1 MAVHFPKSLLTRFYK
16 ALTEFQLRL
25 QLFMYSNF
33 MVSADI
39 IFSLIN
45 QRKTNVT
52 NRTVLF
58 MLIVNYVSTAFV
70 NEKKFSF
77 GYLDRSFSFFW
88 GFEVMF
94 LLLLIFYFSKFIWYF
109 WFFKN
114 CWSYLKEFERIWKKK
129 VFVEQ
134 VTM

>member
-1 MAVHFPKSLLTRFYK
+1 MPVHFPKSLFTRFYK

-33 MVSADI
+33 TVSADI

-45 QRKTNVT
+45 QRKTNAT

-58 MLIVNYVSTAFV
+58 MLIVNYVSKAFV
-70 NEKKFSF
+70 NEKKFSSS
-77 GYLDRSFSFFW
+77 YLDRSFPFFLA
-88 GFEVMF
+88 FEVMF
-94 LLLLIFYFSKFIWYF
+94 LLLHIFYFSNFIWYF

-114 CWSYLKEFERIWKKK
+114 CWSYLKGFERK
-129 VFVEQ
+129 
-134 VTM
+134 MCLLNM

>member
-1 MAVHFPKSLLTRFYK
+1 MAVHCPKSLLTRFYK

-58 MLIVNYVSTAFV
+58 MLIVNYVSKAFV
-70 NEKKFSF
+70 NEKKIAF
-77 GYLDRSFSFFW
+77 GYLDWSFPFFW
-88 GFEVMF
+88 PLRSCFCFCIYFIFLILFDTSDSLRTADLIWKNFKGFERKIC
-94 LLLLIFYFSKFIWYF
+94 LL
-109 WFFKN
+109 N
-114 CWSYLKEFERIWKKK
+114 R
-129 VFVEQ
+129 
-134 VTM
+134 